1 MKYSFW
7 ISILAFLIII
17 TGILCFYTSIET
29 KCNSK
34 VKSTT
39 FHLKTLQDI
48 DIEIQKSTLKQGQ
61 FFQDIEK
68 SVDQKIAILKYLL
81 KDPSILEAGINEQF
95 YLKKDITGNIEF
107 YVGEN
112 QEFLFED
119 FDLINEETAFFTL
132 DEERNKLVITAFC
145 PISIEG
151 KNLIA
156 YIKQDIHILVKK
168 LQTIKGIA
176 YILNEEG
183 YVIASSKP
191 DEIGFNKKL
200 EDKMIKESDMFSF
213 PVNNKKW
220 TLHATIC
227 EESKSE

>member
-7 ISILAFLIII
+7 ISILAFLIIL

-29 KCNSK
+29 KSSSK
-34 VKSTT
+34 DKSAT
-39 FHLKTLQDI
+39 FYLKILEDI
-48 DIEIQKSTLKQGQ
+48 DIELQKSTLKQGQ

-68 SVDQKIAILKYLL
+68 SFDQKIAILKYLL
-81 KDPSILEAGINEQF
+81 KDSSILEAGITEQF
-95 YLKKDITGNIEF
+95 YLKKDLTGNIQF
-107 YVGEN
+107 YIGEN

-132 DEERNKLVITAFC
+132 DEERNKLIITAFC

-156 YIKQDIHILVKK
+156 YVKQDIHILVKK

-183 YVIASSKP
+183 YVIASSKL
-191 DEIGFNKKL
+191 DEIGFNKKS
-200 EDKMIKESDMFSF
+200 EDELIKKYQMFCFSI
-213 PVNNKKW
+213 NNKKW
-220 TLHATIC
+220 FLYATVC
-227 EESKSE
+227 E

>member
-7 ISILAFLIII
+7 ISILAFLIIL
-17 TGILCFYTSIET
+17 TGILCFYTGIET
-29 KCNSK
+29 KSSSK
-34 VKSTT
+34 DKSAT
-39 FHLKTLQDI
+39 FYLKILEDI
-48 DIEIQKSTLKQGQ
+48 DIELQKSTLKQGQ

-68 SVDQKIAILKYLL
+68 SFDQKIAILKYLL
-81 KDPSILEAGINEQF
+81 KDSSILEAGITEQF
-95 YLKKDITGNIEF
+95 YLKKDLTGNIQF
-107 YVGEN
+107 YIGEN

-132 DEERNKLVITAFC
+132 DEERNKLIITAFC

-156 YIKQDIHILVKK
+156 YVKQDIHILVKK

-183 YVIASSKP
+183 YVIASSKL
-191 DEIGFNKKL
+191 DEIGFNKKS
-200 EDKMIKESDMFSF
+200 EDELIKKYQMFCF
-213 PVNNKKW
+213 PINNKKW
-220 TLHATIC
+220 FLYANVC
-227 EESKSE
+227 E

>member
-7 ISILAFLIII
+7 ISILAFLLIL
-17 TGILCFYTSIET
+17 TGILCFYIGIET
-29 KCNSK
+29 KSNSK
-34 VKSTT
+34 DKSAT
-39 FHLKTLQDI
+39 FYLKILEDI

-68 SVDQKIAILKYLL
+68 SLDQKITTLKYLL
-81 KDPSILEAGINEQF
+81 KDSSILEAGITEQF
-95 YLKKDITGNIEF
+95 YLKKDLTGNIQF
-107 YVGEN
+107 YMVEN
-112 QEFLFED
+112 PEFLFED
-119 FDLINEETAFFTL
+119 FDLINEETTFFTL
-132 DEERNKLVITAFC
+132 DEERNKLIITAFC
-145 PISIEG
+145 PISVEG
-151 KNLIA
+151 ENLIA
-156 YIKQDIHILVKK
+156 YVKQDIHILVKK

-200 EDKMIKESDMFSF
+200 EDEMIKKYQMFSF
-213 PVNNKKW
+213 PINNKKW
-220 TLHATIC
+220 VLYATVC